1 MRTSGLKGRA
11 QRGSPAPVGPVHKTP
26 RRCCPGAAWQ
36 GALRPRSPQH
46 CQHLGLPKEHV
57 CCYVLYPEEDT
68 QAAVRTAQAAVP
80 SVPRGLQFQLLS
92 EDTGV
97 HFSAL

>member
-1 MRTSGLKGRA
+1 MDSRAGL
-11 QRGSPAPVGPVHKTP
+11 SEAPLLQWDQCIKI
-26 RRCCPGAAWQ
+26 REGAALEQ
-36 GALRPRSPQH
+36 PGRELCARGARSTAGTLGCPRNMFAATS
-46 CQHLGLPKEHV
+46 CRG
-57 CCYVLYPEEDT
+57 YPEEDT